1 MLVIFNG
8 EHDVAAAAVAADGTC
23 VEEISGKTT
32 NSGLA
37 SRDGNSISRVMSTFC
52 FLVCMGISII
62 INWGTATAAAAAHG
76 CAVANCCFS
85 ASFSITYTNI

>member
-37 SRDGNSISRVMSTFC
+37 SRDGNSISIKQPCDVHLLLFGM
-52 FLVCMGISII
+52 
-62 INWGTATAAAAAHG
+62 HG
-76 CAVANCCFS
+76 DQH
-85 ASFSITYTNI
+85 YY